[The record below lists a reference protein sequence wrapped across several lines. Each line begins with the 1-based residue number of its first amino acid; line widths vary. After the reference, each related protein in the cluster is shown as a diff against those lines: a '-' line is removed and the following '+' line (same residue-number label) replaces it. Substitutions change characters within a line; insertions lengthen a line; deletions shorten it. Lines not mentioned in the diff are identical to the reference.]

1 MDILAEKLK
10 MDSLEFRKRNVL
22 RRGERPG
29 LRMSPLDGD
38 PSEMLDKAA
47 RAIESAANLDIV
59 GALP

>member
-10 MDSLEFRKRNVL
+10 MDSLEFGKRNVL
-22 RRGERPG
+22 RPGERPG
-29 LRMSPLDGD
+29 LGMSPLDGD